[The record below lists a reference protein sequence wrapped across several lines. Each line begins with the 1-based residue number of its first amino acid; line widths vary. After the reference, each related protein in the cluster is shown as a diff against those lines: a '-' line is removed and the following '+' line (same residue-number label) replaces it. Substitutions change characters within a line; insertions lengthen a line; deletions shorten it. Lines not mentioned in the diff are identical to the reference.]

1 MSHYQGSFK
10 IMRYLPLQLIVFFFA
25 IYLPELAMAS
35 SAGLGGVANNL
46 MDPVNMFANF
56 IGSGSIV
63 VGIAFL
69 LAAFVKYN
77 QHKRNEMA
85 APISTVVF
93 LFIMGLLLLAI
104 PFAYKLTKS
113 GVPVHF

>member
-1 MSHYQGSFK
+1 
-10 IMRYLPLQLIVFFFA
+10 MRYLPLQLIVFFSAVYMPVLA
-25 IYLPELAMAS
+25 IAAPT
-35 SAGLGGVANNL
+35 GLGGVATNL
-46 MDPVNMFANF
+46 LDPVNMFANF

-69 LAAFVKYN
+69 LASFVKYN

-85 APISTVVF
+85 APMSTVVF
-93 LFIMGLLLLAI
+93 LLIMGLVLLAI

>member
-1 MSHYQGSFK
+1 MSNYQGSLK
-10 IMRYLPLQLIVFFFA
+10 IMRYLPLQIIVFF
-25 IYLPELAMAS
+25 LALAEPLL
-35 SAGLGGVANNL
+35 AVAAPTGLGGVANNL

-69 LAAFVKYN
+69 LGAFVKYN

-85 APISTVVF
+85 APMSTVVF
-93 LFIMGLLLLAI
+93 LLVTGLILLAI

-113 GVPVHF
+113 GVPIHF

>member
-1 MSHYQGSFK
+1 
-10 IMRYLPLQLIVFFFA
+10 MRYLPIQVIVFFSGW
-25 IYLPELAMAS
+25 YSTLALAVRP
-35 SAGLGGVANNL
+35 GIGGVANNL

-85 APISTVVF
+85 APISTVIF
-93 LFIMGLLLLAI
+93 LFIAGLLLLAI
-104 PFAYKLTKS
+104 PFAYKLTQS

>member
-1 MSHYQGSFK
+1 M
-10 IMRYLPLQLIVFFFA
+10 IMRYLRFLWIVLFLS
-25 IYLPELAMAS
+25 LPGFVLAAPT
-35 SAGLGGVANNL
+35 GIGGVANNL

-56 IGSGSIV
+56 VGSGSIV

-69 LAAFVKYN
+69 MGAFVKYN

-85 APISTVVF
+85 APISTVIF
-93 LFIMGLLLLAI
+93 LLVMGLILLAI

>member
-1 MSHYQGSFK
+1 M
-10 IMRYLPLQLIVFFFA
+10 IMRYLRFLWIVLFLS
-25 IYLPELAMAS
+25 LPGFVLAAPT
-35 SAGLGGVANNL
+35 GIGGVANNL

-56 IGSGSIV
+56 VGSGSIV
-63 VGIAFL
+63 VG
-69 LAAFVKYN
+69 AFVKYN

-85 APISTVVF
+85 APISTVIF
-93 LFIMGLLLLAI
+93 LLVMGLILLAI